1 MKKNNKVLEALIWLL
16 LIVLTFTGLYG
27 YCWYSGLMDVSDKNT
42 LVILGLVSIFPMA
55 LLKISDMN
63 KPDAS
68 KQAQE
73 RIKAQHTSNI
83 PKEYYRD
90 KPRQGDLILGE
101 ANGKYICTSIEK
113 TDSHYS
119 IIGTSGTGKTSAYLL
134 NNLILNDN
142 IGALI
147 LDVKDSELFR
157 KSTKYGDE
165 RVLRF
170 DPSIR
175 SNEVCG
181 FDPFYLLSAKKR
193 CTDAE
198 ALETMQLVCNSL
210 ISISAHEKDPF
221 WKQNARNMFLGFLI
235 FYYKQGKH
243 DLVSIVDEILS
254 KPIAENV
261 EYVLEHSDPT
271 EAHYRYLIMFSNMA
285 EQTISGIY
293 SEMASHLTVFSN
305 NPGIRYAFG
314 RGSARKITPLDLED
328 GKRIFLCIDQTQIAT
343 LDGCIK
349 MILDVMMYGLQT
361 RMRGKE
367 ESEVKPVLFIID
379 ELPQLLMNGPLS
391 QLIQGLRV
399 LRSSKVRMI
408 LAYQTRESLLSA
420 YTEAQATDLMS
431 NTNHLIVLN
440 GGNSTATLKFVCDLV
455 GQFKEKQTSYQSG
468 KNKSTSVNF
477 SNSNILEPGDINKLP
492 LENKALILSPTGW
505 MMIKKSPYYK
515 CKYIA
520 PKAEEIRHYNKNIED
535 LHQHIEQ
542 QPEEI
547 DPNVARVY
555 AQIEL
560 WKKYKLKTT
569 TEKSKGCEIK

>member
-1 MKKNNKVLEALIWLL
+1 MKKNNKALEVLIWLL
-16 LIVLTFTGLYG
+16 LIVLTFAGLYG

-55 LLKISDMN
+55 LLIISDMN
-63 KPDAS
+63 RPDAN

-73 RIKAQHTSNI
+73 RIKAQHASNI

-90 KPRQGDLILGE
+90 KPKQGDLILGE
-101 ANGKYICTSIEK
+101 ANGKYICTSIEN

-175 SNEVCG
+175 SNEVYG
-181 FDPFYLLSAKKR
+181 FDPFYLLSGKKR

-198 ALETMQLVCNSL
+198 ILETMQLVCNSL
-210 ISISAHEKDPF
+210 ISISANEKDPF

-243 DLVSIVDEILS
+243 DLVSIIDEILS

-261 EYVLEHSDPT
+261 NYVLEHSDPT
-271 EAHYRYLIMFSNMA
+271 EAHYRYLIMFSDMA

-293 SEMASHLTVFSN
+293 SEMASHLTIFSN

-367 ESEVKPVLFIID
+367 ESAVKPILFIID
-379 ELPQLLMNGPLS
+379 ELPQLLMNGPLT

-505 MMIKKSPYYK
+505 MMVKKSPYYK

-520 PKAEEIRHYNKNIED
+520 PKAEELRHYNKNIED

-569 TEKSKGCEIK
+569 TEKSKGCEMK